1 MSGLK
6 FSYFKIIGIIERG
19 GKCVL
24 VVKSQKR
31 NLKNTSPNNEK
42 HFMND
47 RNSRLNLQNEILFL
61 CLILLNTLLSL
72 LRSIDFKNSFCT
84 KQDKYM
90 YISQTRVK
98 IGRCNT

>member
-47 RNSRLNLQNEILFL
+47 RNFL
-61 CLILLNTLLSL
+61 
-72 LRSIDFKNSFCT
+72 
-84 KQDKYM
+84 
-90 YISQTRVK
+90 V
-98 IGRCNT
+98 

>member
-1 MSGLK
+1 MQMGERGGWGGDHREVYFILLKNYKTIGFAMSGLK

-47 RNSRLNLQNEILFL
+47 RNSL
-61 CLILLNTLLSL
+61 
-72 LRSIDFKNSFCT
+72 
-84 KQDKYM
+84 
-90 YISQTRVK
+90 V
-98 IGRCNT
+98 